1 MWRLEHVDRI
11 YRDGR
16 LRALADVSLAI
27 APGEYAAVT
36 GPSGSGKSTLLH
48 IAAGLDRP
56 TRGRVLFEG
65 REVPSPRRW
74 AWLRA
79 ERIGFVFQAFN
90 LLPRLT
96 ALENIEVPM
105 MGVVRGFGRRRARAR
120 DLLAR
125 VGLAD
130 RAGHRPGEL
139 SAGERQRVAI
149 ARGLASGP
157 ALLLADEPT
166 GNLDSVTAAG
176 ILDLLEEVH
185 ARDGTALVVVTHDP
199 AIARRAGR
207 TVGLLDGRITA
218 DYEAPGIAGGYPP
231 PMAGAFETPAHSTGS
246 GRPEQGRKAA
256 P

>member
-1 MWRLEHVDRI
+1 MTESLVALEHVDRI

-16 LRALADVSLAI
+16 LQALADVSLSI
-27 APGEYAAVT
+27 APGEYAVVC

-48 IAAGLDRP
+48 IAAGLDWP

-65 REVPSPRRW
+65 REVRPAPGLGGGGWTR
-74 AWLRA
+74 LRA

-90 LLPRLT
+90 LLPRLS
-96 ALENIEVPM
+96 ALENVEVPM

-125 VGLAD
+125 VGLSD

-149 ARGLASGP
+149 ARGLANSP

-176 ILDLLEEVH
+176 ILDLLEGVH
-185 ARDGTALVVVTHDP
+185 ARDGTTLVVVTHDA
-199 AIARRAGR
+199 AIARRARR

-218 DYEAPGIAGGYPP
+218 DSEAPGIAGGYPP
-231 PMAGAFETPAHSTGS
+231 PMAGALDAPA
-246 GRPEQGRKAA
+246 P
-256 P
+256 